1 MNPFKEMQ
9 ALVLVATHGSLSAAA
24 RVEGVTP
31 AIMARRLDALEER
44 LGSQLLHRTTRRISL
59 TESGANYLEDC
70 IRILNDL
77 ASAESAAAR
86 GSVQV
91 SGHLRVTAPAGFG
104 RQHVAPHV
112 QQFLKLHQDVSVTL
126 DLSDRLVDLVNEGFD
141 CGIRLGELA
150 DSNMVSVR
158 LAEMRRVVVAAPDYL
173 ARQGVPQ
180 TPDDLLK
187 HDCLALGPQRGWT
200 FRTSLSQS
208 CASAVKTRSIRV
220 KGPMECNDGVVLA
233 EWARA
238 GVGLAWRSMWEVGED
253 LESGCLVSVLDDW
266 AAPPVGIYAVFP
278 ERRHLPLKVRA
289 FVDFLKEAYAQ
300 KDYWLPQQPVRAQK
314 SAKRQGSVKSELPA
328 QRRSSVRS

>member
-77 ASAESAAAR
+77 ASAESSASR

-112 QQFLKLHQDVSVTL
+112 PDFLGRHQEVSVTL

-141 CGIRLGELA
+141 CGIRLGALA
-150 DSNMVSVR
+150 DSNLVSVP
-158 LAEMRRVVVAAPDYL
+158 LGEMQRVVVASPAYL
-173 ARQGVPQ
+173 ARRGRPQ
-180 TPDDLLK
+180 TPEDLAR
-187 HDCLALGPQRGWT
+187 HDCLALGPQGGWV
-200 FRTSLSQS
+200 FRAGGAGT
-208 CASAVKTRSIRV
+208 KTRSIRV
-220 KGPMECNDGVVLA
+220 KGSMECNDGVVLA

-238 GVGLAWRSMWEVGED
+238 GAGLAWRSMWEVGDD
-253 LESGCLVSVLDDW
+253 LQAGRLVSVLDEW

-289 FVDFLKEAYAQ
+289 FIDLLKDAYSQ
-300 KDYWLPQQPVRAQK
+300 KDYWLPKGRDVKRALPKQP
-314 SAKRQGSVKSELPA
+314 
-328 QRRSSVRS
+328 RSLARS

>member
-44 LGSQLLHRTTRRISL
+44 LGSRLIHRTTRRVSL
-59 TESGANYLEDC
+59 TESGQNYLEDC
-70 IRILNDL
+70 VRILNDL
-77 ASAESAAAR
+77 ASAEAAASR
-86 GSVQV
+86 GSIQAT
-91 SGHLRVTAPAGFG
+91 GHLRVTAPAGFG
-104 RQHVAPHV
+104 RRHVAPLV
-112 QQFLKLHQDVSVTL
+112 QRFLAQHQDVSVTL

-150 DSNMVSVR
+150 DSNLVSVR
-158 LAEMRRVVVAAPDYL
+158 LAEMRRVVVGAPAYL
-173 ARQGVPQ
+173 ARHGVPQ

-200 FRTSLSQS
+200 FRVNPDAGGS
-208 CASAVKTRSIRV
+208 SAKIRSIRV
-220 KGPMECNDGVVLA
+220 KGAMECNDGVVLA
-233 EWARA
+233 EWARS
-238 GVGLAWRSMWEVGED
+238 GGGLAWRSMWEVGED
-253 LESGCLVSVLDDW
+253 LQSGRLVSVLDDW

-289 FVDFLKEAYAQ
+289 FVDLLKDAYAQ
-300 KDYWLPQQPVRAQK
+300 KDYWLPQQPVV
-314 SAKRQGSVKSELPA
+314 AKRQATPND
-328 QRRSSVRS
+328 R

>member
-44 LGSQLLHRTTRRISL
+44 LGSRLIHRTTRRISL
-59 TESGANYLEDC
+59 TESGQNYLEDC

-77 ASAESAAAR
+77 ASAEAAAAR
-86 GSVQV
+86 GSIQAT
-91 SGHLRVTAPAGFG
+91 GHLRVTAPAGFG
-104 RQHVAPHV
+104 RRHVAPHV
-112 QQFLKLHQDVSVTL
+112 QRFLAQHQEVSVTL

-150 DSNMVSVR
+150 DSNLVSVR
-158 LAEMRRVVVAAPDYL
+158 LAEMRRVVVGAPAYL
-173 ARQGVPQ
+173 ARHGVPQ

-200 FRTSLSQS
+200 FRVNPDAGGQS
-208 CASAVKTRSIRV
+208 VKTRSIRV
-220 KGPMECNDGVVLA
+220 KGAMECNDGVVLA
-233 EWARA
+233 EWARS
-238 GVGLAWRSMWEVGED
+238 GGGLAWRSIWEVGED
-253 LESGCLVSVLDDW
+253 LQSGRLVSVLDDW

-289 FVDFLKEAYAQ
+289 FVDLLKDAYAQ
-300 KDYWLPQQPVRAQK
+300 KDYWLPQQPVV
-314 SAKRQGSVKSELPA
+314 AKRQATPNE
-328 QRRSSVRS
+328 R